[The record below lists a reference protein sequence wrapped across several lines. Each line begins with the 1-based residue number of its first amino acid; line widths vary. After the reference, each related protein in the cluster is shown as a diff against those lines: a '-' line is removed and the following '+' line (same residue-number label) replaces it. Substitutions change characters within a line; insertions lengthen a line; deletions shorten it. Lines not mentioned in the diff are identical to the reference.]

1 MLQDSSLAARA
12 TLLFCLTPA
21 SIFYSAI
28 YTESLFALLSFAGML
43 CAGRRPWL
51 ATAAFAL
58 ATATRS
64 NGAQDTQATHTCK
77 RSHLT
82 ASHWR
87 ARGAQ
92 LRLSGLCSA
101 GLAV

>member
-21 SIFYSAI
+21 SIFFSAI

-64 NGAQDTQATHTCK
+64 NGA
-77 RSHLT
+77 
-82 ASHWR
+82 
-87 ARGAQ
+87 
-92 LRLSGLCSA
+92 
-101 GLAV
+101 